1 MAFLNLPIN
10 TFLVS
15 FFYRFFIIF
24 FICIK
29 YLKLCQLN
37 IIKEINKGFKKTKKR
52 LVKDIKIFL
61 KRKKKKKRKCSR
73 ESYKNLSEDEKINWS
88 SVEKKLQNEK
98 KRFIIIIRKYF
109 NLENFASLLGKV

>member
-61 KRKKKKKRKCSR
+61 KRKKKK
-73 ESYKNLSEDEKINWS
+73 SENVVVKVIKIS
-88 SVEKKLQNEK
+88 QKMKK
-98 KRFIIIIRKYF
+98 
-109 NLENFASLLGKV
+109 